1 MSKDIDTLSR
11 ERIVQ
16 DLDHNLF
23 VEASAGSG
31 KTTSLVNRMV
41 ALVEKGVP
49 VDKICTIT
57 FTKAAADEFYARFQ
71 SLLSVRS
78 VNVPDESDK
87 TLGMKNEE
95 SVKRC
100 QEALANIDLCCLG
113 TIDAFTNMIAH
124 EMPNEIGIPS
134 DAVVI
139 GEEEREA
146 LIKKQYEKIL
156 SSDSHPLHKYALRFK
171 NIFSHSYDYFV
182 IGVKRLLGK
191 RNSVVNYDKSL
202 IDKDENYFKVERDA
216 FFDLAEEFTDLDL
229 DFTMG
234 SADPKKADL
243 ERNDLF
249 KNIERDYPYHR

>member
-1 MSKDIDTLSR
+1 MVKDIDTLSR

-16 DLDHNLF
+16 DLEHNLF

-71 SLLSVRS
+71 SLLSIRS
-78 VNVPDESDK
+78 VNIPDDSDIA
-87 TLGMKNEE
+87 LGPKSEE
-95 SVKRC
+95 SVLRC
-100 QEALANIDLCCLG
+100 QEALANIDLCYLV

-134 DAVVI
+134 DATVI
-139 GEEEREA
+139 GEDERES

-156 SSDSHPLHKYALRFK
+156 SDDSHPLHKYARDRK
-171 NIFSHSYDYFV
+171 
-182 IGVKRLLGK
+182 
-191 RNSVVNYDKSL
+191 SVV
-202 IDKDENYFKVERDA
+202 
-216 FFDLAEEFTDLDL
+216 
-229 DFTMG
+229 
-234 SADPKKADL
+234 
-243 ERNDLF
+243 
-249 KNIERDYPYHR
+249 